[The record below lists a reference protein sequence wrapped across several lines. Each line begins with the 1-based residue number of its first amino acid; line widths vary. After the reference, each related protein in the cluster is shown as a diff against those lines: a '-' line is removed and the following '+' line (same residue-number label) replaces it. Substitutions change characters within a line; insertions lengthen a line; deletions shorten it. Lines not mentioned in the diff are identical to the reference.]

1 MNIFDFISSYF
12 FFDKIGLFTF
22 LSVILLSYF
31 TVYSLRKNQCITYYP
46 FLAAIWFLTL
56 ILEFTCDNLVLNN
69 LFNHINTDIILF
81 YYGDIILPIS
91 LIVYGIVL
99 LFINHWKK
107 PVYEKI
113 DWKECIILSP
123 FPIALL
129 YSAIAYRG
137 DAFIEIPLL
146 VFITA
151 VVIDKIIL
159 ILDTHYFIHTGLK
172 ILFLLI
178 VFKWSETRILAQL
191 LIVITDCM
199 FGYVI
204 LQFIS
209 SIRWKRSKKGLT
221 KE

>member
-1 MNIFDFISSYF
+1 MNIFDFF
-12 FFDKIGLFTF
+12 FHFIYNIEPANIILIIVVSF
-22 LSVILLSYF
+22 SVFAVFSILRNCY
-31 TVYSLRKNQCITYYP
+31 VIYYP
-46 FLAAIWFLTL
+46 FLAALWFCTFFLGSKYDSF
-56 ILEFTCDNLVLNN
+56 IE
-69 LFNHINTDIILF
+69 NTLF
-81 YYGDIILPIS
+81 YDVRIDIAVYFFGTIILPIF
-91 LIVYGIVL
+91 LISIGVL
-99 LFINHWKK
+99 LIIIDDKK
-107 PVYEKI
+107 KLTYEKV

-137 DAFIEIPLL
+137 DAFIEIPFL

-178 VFKWSETRILAQL
+178 VIKWSETRVLAQL

-199 FGYVI
+199 LGYVI